1 MRSITEIKTSMTD
14 AFMADTTVRSLYG
27 LAEGD
32 RFGEKFSAVS
42 FENILFSVVA
52 SCVYVVE
59 SLFNRHRQEVDE
71 IAERASVASIPW
83 YHDKVMA
90 YQHGDAL
97 VLNEETMAYGY
108 EDVAP
113 ERQVVKYAAVRDM
126 GNWLKIMASGDQNGR
141 PVKLTDEQLDGLA
154 EYVDRVKIAGVM
166 TSVVSADAD
175 RIQIAAQVVVDP
187 LVLRT
192 DGSRIT
198 DGSFPVREAVESYL
212 AGIVYGGKL
221 NKTKLVDAMQEATGV
236 VDVMLTSVKWSTDG
250 GNTFHEV
257 AGNNYEALGGCF
269 AASGLENTLGYV
281 VES

>member
-14 AFMADTTVRSLYG
+14 AFMADATVRSLYG
-27 LAEGD
+27 LAEGE
-32 RFGEKFSAVS
+32 RFAEKFSAVS
-42 FENILFSVVA
+42 LENILFHIVA

-59 SLFNRHRQEVDE
+59 VLFDRHRQEVDE
-71 IAERASVASIPW
+71 IAERAAVASIPW

-108 EDVAP
+108 EEVAP

-126 GNWLKIMASGDQNGR
+126 GNWLKIMASGNQNGR
-141 PVKLTDEQLDGLA
+141 PVKLTDEQLAGLS

-192 DGSRIT
+192 DGSRIA

-257 AGNNYEALGGCF
+257 AGNNYEAIGGCF
-269 AASGLENTLGYV
+269 AASGIENTLSYV
-281 VES
+281 VEG

>member
-1 MRSITEIKTSMTD
+1 MRSITDIKTSMTD
-14 AFMADTTVRSLYG
+14 AFMADATVRSLYG

-32 RFGEKFSAVS
+32 RFAEKFSAVS
-42 FENILFSVVA
+42 LENILFHIVA

-59 SLFNRHRQEVDE
+59 VLFARHRQEVDE

-141 PVKLTDEQLDGLA
+141 PVKLTDEQLAGLA

-257 AGNNYEALGGCF
+257 VGNNYEALGGCF
-269 AASGLENTLGYV
+269 AATGIENTLSYV